1 MFQIYPS
8 TQSIGKDVLFIN
20 AWFLFNELDNEMQY
34 ADKGELKK
42 GKRPGPQNRTH
53 VLPTTYDLKHSSKEK
68 AGTTAAYCVIIIII
82 TLLS

>member
-8 TQSIGKDVLFIN
+8 TKSIGKDVLFIN
-20 AWFLFNELDNEMQY
+20 AWFLFNELDNELQY
-34 ADKGELKK
+34 ADEGELKK

-53 VLPTTYDLKHSSKEK
+53 VLPTYDLKHSSKEK
-68 AGTTAAYCVIIIII
+68 AGTTVAYCVIIIII